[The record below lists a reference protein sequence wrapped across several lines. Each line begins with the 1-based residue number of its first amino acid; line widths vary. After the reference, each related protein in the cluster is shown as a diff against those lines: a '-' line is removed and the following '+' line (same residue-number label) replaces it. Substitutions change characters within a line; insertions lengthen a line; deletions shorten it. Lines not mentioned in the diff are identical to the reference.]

1 MDKYDILKRYYGY
14 DSFRDGQEKMI
25 DTILSGRDALGI
37 MPTGA
42 GKSICYQVPALL
54 LPGITLVVSP
64 LISLMRD
71 QVQALNQ
78 AGISAAY
85 INSSLTEQQILLAL
99 KYAAMGKY
107 KIIYVAPERLLTGSF
122 LYFAQRASISM
133 LTVDEAHCISQW
145 GQDFRPS
152 YLKIVEFAQRLGT
165 RPIIS
170 AFTATATQQV
180 REDIIK
186 VLGLFAPEVLVTG
199 FDRKNLYFA
208 VEKPRRKDDYILKY
222 VREHEG
228 ESGIIYCATRK
239 NVDALFALLMQE
251 GISVT
256 RYHAGLSNEER
267 QQNQEDFIYDRKP
280 VMVATNAFGMGI
292 DKSNVR
298 YVLHYNMPQSLEN
311 YYQEAGRA
319 GRDGENSECILLYSA
334 QDIMVNR
341 YLLQSKEDREDITAE
356 EKAAVQQRDEERLRE
371 MSYYCLTTDCLR
383 NYLLRYFGEER
394 KEPCL
399 ACSNCREE
407 FEKIDVT
414 PAAGKILSC
423 VRELRQRY
431 GINVV
436 AGTLAGSTRTKL
448 KEYGVEKLE
457 TYGSL
462 KEMTEEEIK
471 QVINQMLIEGILSA
485 TADKYSVL
493 KISPEAGR
501 RDFLSQRVI
510 LKKPKNAHTE
520 DLEKQQRKK
529 TASGKARKSDVL
541 NSRGLDLFEE
551 LRKLRSGIAKEEGMP
566 PYIIFSDKSLVD
578 MCVKA
583 PFTKEEML
591 EVSGVGAH
599 KFKKYGEQFL
609 QAIREF
615 TGGVREKFYFG
626 EEKEGKIAK
635 EPGGYGD
642 GKGTERQSGMYG
654 DGALEQKTALGQQ
667 EAFRVTSQEE
677 DEWQP
682 ESSFR
687 TEAISQPPL
696 KVIAHVYTDF
706 PEKFGIPRQSG
717 IVEELK
723 GRIVFEPEY
732 RHPDAVKGLE
742 DFDYIWLL
750 WQFEGVD
757 RKNWS
762 ATVKPPR
769 LGGNTH
775 MGVFATR
782 SPFRPNPIGLS
793 SVKLERIEMTNE
805 GPVLHILGADVR
817 NRTPV
822 YDIKPY
828 LPYADSHP
836 EAREGFAGAVKGHE
850 LQVEFPRELLE
861 IFPEE
866 KRSAVVAVLKQDPR
880 PSYHNDPQRKY
891 GVAFAGYD
899 VHFTVEDDRLSVFEV
914 VPYYGDF

>member
-399 ACSNCREE
+399 ACSNCRGE
-407 FEKIDVT
+407 FEEVDVT
-414 PAAGKILSC
+414 PAAEMVLSC

-436 AGTLAGSTRTKL
+436 AGTLAGSTRAKL

-471 QVINQMLIEGILSA
+471 QIINQMLIEGILSA

-529 TASGKARKSDVL
+529 TASGKTRKSDVL

-626 EEKEGKIAK
+626 EEMEGKIAK
-635 EPGGYGD
+635 EPDGYGD
-642 GKGTERQSGMYG
+642 GR
-654 DGALEQKTALGQQ
+654 GAFEQKTALGQQ
-667 EAFRVTSQEE
+667 EAFQITSQEE
-677 DEWQP
+677 REEDGWQS

-750 WQFEGVD
+750 WQFEGAD

-793 SVKLERIEMTNE
+793 SVKLERIEMTKE

>member
-1 MDKYDILKRYYGY
+1 MDKYEILKRYYGY
-14 DSFRDGQEKMI
+14 ESFRKGQEEII
-25 DTILSGRDALGI
+25 DAILSGCDVLAV

-42 GKSICYQVPALL
+42 GKSICYQVPALM

-64 LISLMRD
+64 LISLMQD

-107 KIIYVAPERLLTGSF
+107 KIIYVAPERLLTSSF
-122 LYFAQRASISM
+122 LYFAQRTSISM

-152 YLKIVEFAQRLGT
+152 YLKIVEFAQKLGT
-165 RPIIS
+165 RPVIS
-170 AFTATATQQV
+170 AFTATATEQV
-180 REDIIK
+180 REDIKK
-186 VLGLFAPEVLVTG
+186 VLHLLPKVFVTG
-199 FDRKNLYFA
+199 FDRENLYFA
-208 VEKPRRKDDYILKY
+208 VERPRKKEDYILNYIRDHK
-222 VREHEG
+222 G

-239 NVDALFALLMQE
+239 NVDNLFQLLDKE

-267 QQNQEDFIYDRKP
+267 QRAQEDFIYDRKL
-280 VMVATNAFGMGI
+280 VMAATNAFGMGI

-298 YVLHYNMPQSLEN
+298 YVLHYNMPQSIEN

-319 GRDGENSECILLYSA
+319 GRDGERSECILFYSA

-341 YLLQSKEDREDITAE
+341 YLLQSKEDREDITEA
-356 EKAAVQQRDEERLRE
+356 EKAAVHERDERRLQE

-383 NYLLRYFGEER
+383 NYLLGYFGEER

-399 ACSNCREE
+399 ACSNCRTE
-407 FEKIDVT
+407 FEEMDVT
-414 PAAGKILSC
+414 HAAEMVLSC

-436 AGTLAGSTRTKL
+436 AGTLAGSTRAKL
-448 KEYGVEKLE
+448 KEYGAENLE

-471 QVINQMLIEGILSA
+471 QIINRMLIEGLLYA

-493 KISPEAGR
+493 KISPEADR
-501 RDFLSQRVI
+501 RDFLSRRVI
-510 LKKPKNAHTE
+510 LKKPKHVPTE
-520 DLEKQQRKK
+520 DDRQQKKK
-529 TASGKARKSDVL
+529 TVSEKARKSDVL

-551 LRKLRSGIAKEEGMP
+551 LRKLRSKIAKEEGMP

-578 MCVKA
+578 MCARA
-583 PFTKEEML
+583 PFTKKEML
-591 EVSGVGAH
+591 EISGVGAH
-599 KFKKYGEQFL
+599 KLEKYGERFL
-609 QAIREF
+609 QAIQDF

-626 EEKEGKIAK
+626 EEQKEV
-635 EPGGYGD
+635 
-642 GKGTERQSGMYG
+642 
-654 DGALEQKTALGQQ
+654 
-667 EAFRVTSQEE
+667 FRGTSQEE
-677 DEWQP
+677 REEDGWQP
-682 ESSFR
+682 SESSFY
-687 TEAISQPPL
+687 TEAVSQPPL
-696 KVIAHVYTDF
+696 KVIAYVYTDF

-717 IVEELK
+717 LIEELK
-723 GRIVFEPEY
+723 GRVVFEPEY

-750 WQFEGVD
+750 WQFEGAD

-793 SVKLERIEMTNE
+793 SVKLERIEMTEE
-805 GPVLHILGADVR
+805 GPVLHILGADIK
-817 NRTPV
+817 NKTPV

-828 LPYADSHP
+828 LSYADSHP
-836 EAREGFAGAVKGHE
+836 LAREGFAGAVKGHE
-850 LQVEFPRELLE
+850 LKVDFPQGLLE